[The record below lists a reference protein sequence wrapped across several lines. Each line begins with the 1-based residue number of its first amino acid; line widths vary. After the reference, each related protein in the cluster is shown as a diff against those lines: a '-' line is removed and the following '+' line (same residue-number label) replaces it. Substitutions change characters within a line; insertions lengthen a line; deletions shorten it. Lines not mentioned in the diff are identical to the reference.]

1 MGSSP
6 SVLGSD
12 TSSVPSKSAINV
24 DLVTGSHVFTIHGYS
39 HLAGLA
45 RNEFYSLGTFAAAGR
60 HRWSILFYP
69 NGIENYSS
77 DLDPMVAIYL
87 RLDQT
92 YAARVKARFRV
103 SLLDLAGQP
112 YSSTIKASR
121 WTHSFTC
128 GAQNGL
134 PRFAKKATLE
144 QCASYGND
152 SIRIRCDITVL
163 NLKETN
169 NEDGS
174 ASKFIVVPPPDMQQH
189 LGHLLLTGE
198 GADLKLEVDGETFFA
213 HKSILAARS
222 PVFRAEL
229 FGHMKENTQVSIGI
243 EGIQAKVFKAF
254 LHFIYNDALPEMEDG
269 SEAMSQHLL
278 VAADRYDLERLKLIC
293 QDQLCKYIDASLV
306 GEILSLADLHSCDG
320 LKKACFEFLKSRSN
334 LKAVAKTDGFDH
346 LATSSPSVLKELLL
360 KVAL

>member
-1 MGSSP
+1 MGSLP

-12 TSSVPSKSAINV
+12 TSSSVPSKSAINV

-39 HLAGLA
+39 HLKGLV
-45 RNEFYSLGTFAAAGR
+45 RNEFYSSGTFAAAG
-60 HRWSILFYP
+60 HRCWSILFYP
-69 NGIENYSS
+69 NGTEYTS
-77 DLDPMVAIYL
+77 DLDSVGIYL

-92 YAARVKARFRV
+92 YAVDVKARFKI

-112 YSSTIKASR
+112 NSSIIQASR
-121 WTHSFTC
+121 WTHNFTC
-128 GAQNGL
+128 GAKKGFPQ
-134 PRFAKKATLE
+134 FAKKAAME

-163 NLKETN
+163 NLKQTN

-174 ASKFIVVPPPDMQQH
+174 TSKFIVVPPPDMQQH

-229 FGHMKENTQVSIGI
+229 FGHMKENTEVSIGI

-254 LHFIYNDALPEMEDG
+254 LHFIYNDSLPEMQDG
-269 SEAMSQHLL
+269 GEAMAMWQHLL

-293 QDQLCKYIDASLV
+293 QDQLCNYIDASSV
-306 GEILSLADLHSCDG
+306 GAILSLADLHICDG
-320 LKKACFEFLKSRSN
+320 L
-334 LKAVAKTDGFDH
+334 
-346 LATSSPSVLKELLL
+346 
-360 KVAL
+360 